1 MTTES
6 ETDKDTPLPPAAV
19 IRNEFSLVELH
30 YARRGD
36 AISLVVRDTVAGN
49 EIVLDSTELE
59 SLARAPHELFRK
71 LLREIDAHHDNPE

>member
-1 MTTES
+1 MTPEP
-6 ETDKDTPLPPAAV
+6 ETDTETPLPPAAV

-30 YARRGD
+30 YVRRGD
-36 AISLVVRDTVAGN
+36 STSLLVRDTVAGN

-59 SLARAPHELFRK
+59 SLARAPHESFRK